1 MSSLKQEMRQLFE
14 KRSSMAFLENNSKFE
29 DGLLEK
35 ILNLSVASL
44 SSFSNERW
52 SVTAVKS
59 PVLLQKLYKITGE
72 VRVTESAFALIAY
85 PESDVQS
92 PDLFTLS
99 LSFAA
104 KYFCVGCFIVRT
116 FDNTALAREFAADRE
131 QNAAAII
138 CLGCFRGQTTACSAT
153 PSRDRCLLKIM

>member
-1 MSSLKQEMRQLFE
+1 MSSLKLEMRQLFE

-35 ILNLSVASL
+35 ILNLSFASL
-44 SSFSNERW
+44 SSFSSERW
-52 SVTAVKS
+52 SITAVKS

-85 PESDVQS
+85 PENDVQS
-92 PDLFTLS
+92 LDLFTLS

-104 KYFCVGCFIVRT
+104 KYFCVGCFIIRA
-116 FDNTALAREFAADRE
+116 FDNTAIAREFGSDRD
-131 QNAAAII
+131 QKAAAVI
-138 CLGCFRGQTTACSAT
+138 CLGCFRDQLPACSVT
-153 PSRDRCLLKIM
+153 STGNHCSLKIM